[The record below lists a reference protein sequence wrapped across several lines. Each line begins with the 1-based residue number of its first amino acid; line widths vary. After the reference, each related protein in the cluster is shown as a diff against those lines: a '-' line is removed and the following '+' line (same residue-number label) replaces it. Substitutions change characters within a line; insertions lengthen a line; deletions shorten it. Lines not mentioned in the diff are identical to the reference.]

1 MMSLLRTRLTAL
13 ACAAALALP
22 GAAAAQESGPD
33 SASASDSASESG
45 KDANPVVAIVN
56 GEEIRYDAVVQSAK
70 QLPQQYQQ
78 QFSRIF
84 PALLDRMVDMEL
96 LGKAALDSDVDQT
109 EAYKQRM
116 AEVREQVTREVWLN
130 RKIEDYIT
138 EERLR
143 AAYEEYKEKNPP
155 QEQVKASHILV
166 DDKQLAQ
173 DLIKQLDEGAEFAE
187 LASEHSTGP
196 SGKQGGDLG
205 FFGKGEMVEPFS
217 NAAFQLEVGEVVD
230 EPVETQFGWHV
241 IKVTD
246 KRTQEP
252 DSFEE
257 MRDQLRQ
264 QVRQQAVQSIL
275 SDLREGAEIQ
285 TFPERRQQVED
296 KPELGGG
303 RQGGSG
309 GAPVPGGQQ

>member
-1 MMSLLRTRLTAL
+1 MMSPLRTRLTAL
-13 ACAAALALP
+13 ACAATLALP
-22 GAAAAQESGPD
+22 GAAAAQESGT
-33 SASASDSASESG
+33 DSASESG
-45 KDANPVVAIVN
+45 ADANPVVAVVN
-56 GEEIRYDAVVQSAK
+56 GEEIRYDAVVESAK

-78 QFSRIF
+78 QFQRIF
-84 PALLDRMVDMEL
+84 PALLDRMVDMQL
-96 LGKAALDSDVDQT
+96 LGEAALDSDVDQS
-109 EAYKQRM
+109 EAFKERM
-116 AEVREQVTREVWLN
+116 AEVREQVAREVFLN
-130 RKIEDYIT
+130 QKIDDYIT
-138 EERLR
+138 EDRLQQ
-143 AAYEEYKEKNPP
+143 AYEEYKSNNPP

-166 DDKQLAQ
+166 EDKELAQ
-173 DLIKQLDEGAEFAE
+173 KLITQLGEGAEFAE

-217 NAAFQLEVGEVVD
+217 NAAFQLDVGEVVD

-264 QVRQQAVQSIL
+264 QVRQQAVQSVL
-275 SDLREGAEIQ
+275 ADLREGAEVE

-296 KPELGGG
+296 KPELGGQG
-303 RQGGSG
+303 RGG
-309 GAPVPGGQQ
+309 GAVMPGGQQ